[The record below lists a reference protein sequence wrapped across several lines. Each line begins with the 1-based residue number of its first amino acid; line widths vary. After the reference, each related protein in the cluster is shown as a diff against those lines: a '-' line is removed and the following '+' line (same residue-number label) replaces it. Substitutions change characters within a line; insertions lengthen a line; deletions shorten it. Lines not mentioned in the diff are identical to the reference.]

1 MTYDYCI
8 LSDSV
13 EEGEKIVNAALD
25 KFGRIGET
33 IQYSSIYVTN
43 LFAKSDIFLV
53 KLSHMLIYMYLLFLS
68 RLQFR
73 RASLLPSSFGQARLP
88 TTE

>member
-25 KFGRIGET
+25 KFGRIGEN

-43 LFAKSDIFLV
+43 LFAKSDIFFGEIITYANLHV
-53 KLSHMLIYMYLLFLS
+53 SFVLIET
-68 RLQFR
+68 
-73 RASLLPSSFGQARLP
+73 AV
-88 TTE
+88 